1 MLRIKVFV
9 CWFLGSACCCCFF
22 DVVFFCGDD
31 FIAVAVVAAV
41 VVNFECPDIFA
52 LATGADVVAVH
63 ASFVNLV
70 SAVAETAVVASDVV
84 LR

>member
-41 VVNFECPDIFA
+41 VVNFECPIFA